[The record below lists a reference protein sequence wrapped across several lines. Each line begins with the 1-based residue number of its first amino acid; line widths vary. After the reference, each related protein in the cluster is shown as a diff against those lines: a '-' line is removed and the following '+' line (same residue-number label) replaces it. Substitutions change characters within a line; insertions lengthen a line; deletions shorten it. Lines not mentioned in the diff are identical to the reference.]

1 MNRWL
6 GVADRRISLR
16 SSPCDV
22 SMGFLADK
30 RALVVGLASTR
41 SIAWGI
47 SQALH
52 REGATLSFTF
62 QNDKLKGRV
71 EKMAAELGSDRCYPM
86 DVSDDQQI
94 NNAFEA
100 LGKSW
105 DGLDI
110 LIHSVA
116 FAPAD
121 QLAGTYL
128 ESVTREGFRIA
139 HDVSSYSLAALAKAA
154 RPLMQGRQAA
164 ILTMSYLGAVKA
176 VPNYNVMGLA
186 KASLEANVRFLAAD
200 LGPDGIRVNG
210 ISAGP
215 IKTLAA
221 AGISGFR
228 KMLTHVQQIAPL
240 RRNVTIDDVGNAA
253 AFLCSD
259 LAAGVTGEIL
269 YVDAGFN
276 IIGMSLEE

>member
-1 MNRWL
+1 M
-6 GVADRRISLR
+6 A
-16 SSPCDV
+16 
-22 SMGFLADK
+22 FLADK

-47 SQALH
+47 SQALR
-52 REGATLSFTF
+52 REGAELSFTY
-62 QNDKLKGRV
+62 QNDKLKSRA
-71 EKMAAELGSDRCYPM
+71 EKMAAELGSDRCYAM

-94 NNAFEA
+94 DDAIEA

-139 HDVSSYSLAALAKAA
+139 HDVSSYSLAALAKAT
-154 RPLMQGRQAA
+154 RPLMEGRQAA
-164 ILTMSYLGAVKA
+164 ILTLTYLGAVKA

-221 AGISGFR
+221 AGISGIR
-228 KMLTHVQQIAPL
+228 KMLKHVEQIAPL

-269 YVDAGFN
+269 YVDGGFN